1 MKEENL
7 TPEQYYIFR
16 QGGTEKPF
24 QNAYWNNKKHGL
36 YVDIVKGDVLFSSLD
51 KYDSGTGW
59 PSFTKPVHK
68 ELIEK
73 RVDKSFG
80 MTRIEVRTKN
90 TDGHLGHVFD
100 DGPPPTGL
108 RYCIN
113 SAALRFV
120 PLEKLVE
127 EGYIDY
133 LPMFKNIDKDF
144 EQIILGGGC
153 FWGVEA
159 YFKRVRGVKDTV
171 VGYSGGTTENPT
183 YEEVCTG
190 KTGHAEVVLI
200 TFAPNVITLEKII
213 KHFFKIHDP
222 RQKDRQGNDIG
233 TQYRSAIFYFEDKQR
248 EVIDK
253 IIDELKQEG
262 IRVVT
267 EVERARNFYK
277 AEEYH
282 QDYLDKNP
290 GGYCH
295 VNLNK
300 IWDF

>member
-1 MKEENL
+1 MKEEKL
-7 TPEQYYIFR
+7 TPEQYYVFR

-36 YVDIVKGDVLFSSLD
+36 YVDIVNGDVLFSSLD
-51 KYDSGTGW
+51 KFDSGTGW

-68 ELIEK
+68 ELIVQ
-73 RVDKSFG
+73 RIDRSHG
-80 MTRIEVRTKN
+80 MIRIEVRTKK

-120 PLEKLVE
+120 PLDNLVE

-133 LPMFKNIDKDF
+133 LPMFKEVQKDF

-153 FWGVEA
+153 FWGVQA
-159 YFKRVRGVKDTV
+159 YFKRVKGVKHTV
-171 VGYSGGTTENPT
+171 VGYSGGWKEKPV
-183 YEEVCTG
+183 YEDVCTG

-200 TFAPNVITLEKII
+200 TFDPKII
-213 KHFFKIHDP
+213 SLERLLRHFFKIHDP
-222 RQKDRQGNDIG
+222 STKDRQGNDIG
-233 TQYRSAIFYFEDKQR
+233 PQYRSAIFYFEDGQR
-248 EVIDK
+248 EIISRVIEEIK
-253 IIDELKQEG
+253 AQG
-262 IRVVT
+262 VSVT
-267 EVERARNFYK
+267 TEISMAKNFYK

-295 VNLNK
+295 VNINK

>member
-1 MKEENL
+1 MKKEKL
-7 TPEQYYIFR
+7 TPMQHYVFR
-16 QGGTEKPF
+16 EGGTEPPF
-24 QNAYWNNKKHGL
+24 QNEYWNNKEHGL
-36 YVDIVKGDVLFSSLD
+36 YVDIVNGDVLFSSLD
-51 KYDSGTGW
+51 KFDSGTGW
-59 PSFTKPVHK
+59 PSFTKPVHE

-73 RVDKSFG
+73 RLDTSYG
-80 MTRIEVRTKN
+80 MIRTEVRTKR
-90 TDGHLGHVFD
+90 TDGHLGHVFE

-120 PLEKLVE
+120 PLERLVE

-133 LPMFKNIDKDF
+133 LPMFKDLKRDF

-153 FWGVEA
+153 FWGVQA
-159 YFKRVRGVKDTV
+159 YFKRVKGVNRTV
-171 VGYSGGTTENPT
+171 VGYSGGWKEHPT

-190 KTGHAEVVLI
+190 RTGHAEVILV
-200 TFAPNVITLEKII
+200 TFDPKVISLERILR
-213 KHFFKIHDP
+213 HFFKIHDP
-222 RQKDRQGNDIG
+222 STKDRQGPDIG
-233 TQYRSAIFYFEDKQR
+233 PQYRSAIYYFDEAQK
-248 EVIDK
+248 EIIDK
-253 IIDELKQEG
+253 VIEEVKSKG
-262 IRVVT
+262 IRVTT
-267 EVERARNFYK
+267 EVSKAKNFYK

>member
-16 QGGTEKPF
+16 KGGTEKPF

-36 YVDIVKGDVLFSSLD
+36 YVDIVNGDVLFSSLD

-68 ELIEK
+68 ELIEE

-80 MTRIEVRTKN
+80 MTRIEVRTKS

-159 YFKRVRGVKDTV
+159 YFKRVRGVNDTI
-171 VGYSGGTTENPT
+171 VGYSGGTAENPT

-200 TFAPNVITLEKII
+200 TFDPKVINLEKIL

-222 RQKDRQGNDIG
+222 RHKDRQGNDIG

-253 IIDELKQEG
+253 IIDELKEEG

-267 EVERARNFYK
+267 EVERAKNFYK